1 MAASAARVGG
11 GVGMGG
17 HMVVRAWLATSNCK
31 FETLQCRRAFF
42 LNVMEAQTPRP
53 PKTHDLMAGRRWRQV
68 RRERGGAWEWEER
81 SAGGEA
87 RIPNRLSLSLSLSL
101 SLTHTHKH
109 TADKSTQT
117 RHSRPPP
124 APDPRPLYLE
134 PQPVYPRPQTPNCS
148 L

>member
-1 MAASAARVGG
+1 
-11 GVGMGG
+11 
-17 HMVVRAWLATSNCK
+17 MVVRAWLATSNCK

-87 RIPNRLSLSLSLSL
+87 RIPNLLSLSLSL
-101 SLTHTHKH
+101 SLTHT
-109 TADKSTQT
+109 QT
-117 RHSRPPP
+117 HRR
-124 APDPRPLYLE
+124 
-134 PQPVYPRPQTPNCS
+134 
-148 L
+148 